1 MALEWGKDRLQFVWL
16 GRGDILVPEAYQLLP
31 GSLEHLHLSS
41 NALVC
46 GKCVK
51 PGLILPWGTLT
62 PAAQPSCLSNPVQ
75 VCCP

>member
-1 MALEWGKDRLQFVWL
+1 MPLERGKDRLQFVWL

-41 NALVC
+41 NAPVC

-51 PGLILPWGTLT
+51 PGLILP
-62 PAAQPSCLSNPVQ
+62 
-75 VCCP
+75 